1 MFYERVQTLKVYTTI
16 KLFIVVYSK
25 GHIHNL
31 SELSNVFVEDIRA
44 GHTLLNAVCWHNMT
58 PGPLLQNEL
67 KTRVLNNTES
77 ILLHSV
83 HLS

>member
-1 MFYERVQTLKVYTTI
+1 MFNERVHTLKVYTTI

-44 GHTLLNAVCWHNMT
+44 GHTLFNAVCWHNMT
-58 PGPLLQNEL
+58 RAPF
-67 KTRVLNNTES
+67 TE
-77 ILLHSV
+77 
-83 HLS
+83 